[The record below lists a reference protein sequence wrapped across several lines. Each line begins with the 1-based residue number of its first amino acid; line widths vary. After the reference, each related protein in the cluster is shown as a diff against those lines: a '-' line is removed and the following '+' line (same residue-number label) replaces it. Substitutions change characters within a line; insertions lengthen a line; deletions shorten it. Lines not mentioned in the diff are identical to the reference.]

1 MTGRAKGFAHWKPQS
16 RTEPLIR
23 DIEEVLEEYE
33 KHLPLSVRQ
42 VFYRLV
48 ARGHPKTE
56 GFYGVVQDKCN
67 RARRSERIPFT
78 SIRDDGVSRQGG
90 ESRLRTYETPLEYY
104 ETYETLPNYYGR
116 SWYADQPAYVAV
128 LCEAA
133 GMVPMI
139 GRAVRNYRVE
149 VASSSGFDSLTVK
162 HDLFQ
167 AALSRYEDFGQKTIL
182 LHLGDHDP
190 SGVSIH
196 ESMAEDLAAFCA
208 DRDKP
213 GIVEIRRVALTSEQ
227 ITTLDITTTPD
238 EIKPTDSRSR
248 AFIER
253 GLEPAAQ
260 LEAIPPDT
268 LGTVARQAVERTL
281 DLEVLADSRE
291 RERLEKAEV
300 QDKLDDVNEV
310 LRDAFGLE

>member
-33 KHLPLSVRQ
+33 KHLPLTVRQ

-67 RARRSERIPFT
+67 RARRCGRISFA

-90 ESRLRTYETPLEYY
+90 ESVTYESPLEYY
-104 ETYETLPNYYGR
+104 EIHEELSNYYRR
-116 SWYADQPAYVAV
+116 SLHEDQPAYVAV

-139 GRAVRNYRVE
+139 GRAVREYRVE

-167 AALSRYEDFGQKTIL
+167 AALSRHEEFGQKTIL

-196 ESMAEDLAAFCA
+196 ESMAEDLAAFCS

-213 GIVEIRRVALTSEQ
+213 GLVEIRRVALTSEQ

>member
-1 MTGRAKGFAHWKPQS
+1 LHPYVT
-16 RTEPLIR
+16 T
-23 DIEEVLEEYE
+23 
-33 KHLPLSVRQ
+33 
-42 VFYRLV
+42 VFH
-48 ARGHPKTE
+48 GK
-56 GFYGVVQDKCN
+56 
-67 RARRSERIPFT
+67 
-78 SIRDDGVSRQGG
+78 GG
-90 ESRLRTYETPLEYY
+90 ESRTYETPVEYY
-104 ETYETLPNYYGR
+104 ETHETLHNYYER
-116 SWYADQPAYVAV
+116 SLHADQPAYVAV

-162 HDLFQ
+162 YDLFRD
-167 AALSRYEDFGQKTIL
+167 ALYRYEVFGQKTIL

-213 GIVEIRRVALTSEQ
+213 GLVEIRRVALTPQQ
-227 ITTLDITTTPD
+227 IATLDVTTTPD

-260 LEAIPPDT
+260 LEAIPPDA
-268 LGTVARQAVERTL
+268 LSTVARQAVEHTL
-281 DLEVLADSRE
+281 DLKVLAESRE
-291 RERLEKAEV
+291 RERVEQAEV
-300 QDKLDDVNEV
+300 QDKLDEVNEA
-310 LRDAFGLE
+310 LRDVFGLE